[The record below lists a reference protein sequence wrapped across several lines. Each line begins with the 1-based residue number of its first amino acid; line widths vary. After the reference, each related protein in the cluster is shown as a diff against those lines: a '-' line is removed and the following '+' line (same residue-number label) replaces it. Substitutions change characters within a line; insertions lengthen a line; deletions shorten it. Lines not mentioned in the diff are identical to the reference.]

1 MQPPEVHGRQESR
14 VEEYLRKIVILKQ
27 IMSNK
32 ARSYRYINAIQNI
45 LTVSV
50 SSLLAFF
57 GFSGLDK
64 ITQYISAIYPL
75 TKDRVEFGFNG
86 LVFCLFVIGILHLVF
101 HFPQKQASADK
112 AVASLAALGNEIEDM
127 VSSKGNLVISDK
139 SERVDLIRAR
149 YEAIAEN
156 APSNSDRELDKAR
169 TDIAKKE
176 TRKISYN
183 VKPQHLFD
191 PEKQGQIVSSIALGS
206 RYIVDVLIAL
216 RDTDQGLW
224 LGGGLIRNAVWDYL
238 HGYPSPTPVED
249 VDVIF
254 FDKSD
259 RRKQRDRELD
269 TALGTMIPNVRW
281 SVKNQARM
289 HTANGEPAY
298 KTLDEAISKWPET
311 ATAFIVRLDNDG
323 RLHFVVP
330 FGFDDLFRLV
340 ITNTPAFDT
349 RQHVIH
355 ERVAKKNWKHIWPG
369 LKVFLSS

>member
-1 MQPPEVHGRQESR
+1 
-14 VEEYLRKIVILKQ
+14 
-27 IMSNK
+27 MSNK
-32 ARSYRYINAIQNI
+32 ARCYRHINGTQNV
-45 LTVSV
+45 LTVVV
-50 SSLLAFF
+50 SSLLGFM

-64 ITQYISAIYPL
+64 ITQSVSKIYPL
-75 TKDRVEFGFNG
+75 TKDSVELGFNG

-101 HFPQKQASADK
+101 HFPQKQAAADK

-149 YEAIAEN
+149 YEAIVEN
-156 APSNSDRELDKAR
+156 APSNSDREFIKAKN
-169 TDIAKKE
+169 DIAKKE
-176 TRKISYN
+176 ARKPSYT

-191 PEKQGQIVSSIALGS
+191 AEKQTEIVSSIALGS
-206 RYIVDVLIAL
+206 RYIIDVLIAL
-216 RDTDQGLW
+216 RATDQQMW

-259 RRKQRDRELD
+259 RRKLRDRELE
-269 TALGTMIPNVRW
+269 TALGGMIPNVKW

-289 HTANGEPAY
+289 HTVNGDSPF
-298 KTLDEAISKWPET
+298 KTLEEAISKWPET
-311 ATAFIVRLDNDG
+311 ATAFVVRLDNNG
-323 RLHFVVP
+323 KLQFVAP

-340 ITNTPAFDT
+340 ITNTPAFES
-349 RQHVIH
+349 RQEVIH
-355 ERVAKKNWKHIWPG
+355 QRIVGKNWKHIWPG
-369 LKVFLSS
+369 LRVFLTK